1 MQFLNTTNIVIIIRR
16 YSVIAKHEDSVAV
29 VLTALLS
36 ALSGTSALPAAG
48 STSKA
53 IQTQSSTGPNGE
65 LYVPGQFFDRF
76 FMIIG
81 ENMDFWDVEAQAT
94 FANLWKQA
102 RTVVCLATTM
112 LLRIHRRLPNYF
124 AHIAATSYG
133 WNSDSPVNITGSESF
148 TIIDLLEEKASPGL
162 ATLRTILLL
171 RVITSHTPRS
181 TRTVLRFPTRT
192 SASTSRSSRSRP
204 STPKTRCNNP
214 YNAEVFWKHLKENKL
229 PQFVYFTPNL
239 LNDGHDTDA
248 SYFASYIQETWIN
261 TFYYNDYFNAG
272 ALNYISLDES
282 GNTTGFNT
290 VPGDNNNHIYAAL
303 WGGALSNR
311 NIYDKYDFNR
321 YNHSS
326 IAATLEMN
334 WWGETSLLGRNDT
347 YAPFFAVPNDGTN

>member
-1 MQFLNTTNIVIIIRR
+1 MSALLWNLL
-16 YSVIAKHEDSVAV
+16 SSDSVAV

-102 RTVVCLATTM
+102 RT
-112 LLRIHRRLPNYF
+112 PNYF

-133 WNSDSPVNITGSESF
+133 WNSDSPVNITGSEEGISWAGYAE
-148 TIIDLLEEKASPGL
+148 DYP
-162 ATLRTILLL
+162 
-171 RVITSHTPRS
+171 ITQGYNIPYAPEYANGTEVPHFS
-181 TRTVLRFPTRT
+181 TKRT